1 MVYIIPIIALPIEC
15 KGIPIPLGVDKIKK
29 TMHSEISTS
38 NKYLINIWPTQTLQT
53 VQPTKWTTLQL

>member
-1 MVYIIPIIALPIEC
+1 MSNRMVYIIPIIALPIEC

-38 NKYLINIWPTQTLQT
+38 NKYLINI
-53 VQPTKWTTLQL
+53 